1 MQGFRPPADKHVENN
16 DLERYNVR
24 TDAWCLVTLS
34 GLLVSL
40 TGAVP
45 YASNALSSGATSL
58 TTRLPSRGLATKE
71 YAKVAIMWTM
81 FHHVATAAGS
91 YTRASRLRSRSPQPR
106 FAGASG

>member
-1 MQGFRPPADKHVENN
+1 MENN

-45 YASNALSSGATSL
+45 YASSALSSGAMSL
-58 TTRLPSRGLATKE
+58 TTRLPSRGLASKDF
-71 YAKVAIMWTM
+71 AKVAIMWTM

-91 YTRASRLRSRSPQPR
+91 YTRKSRLPAYSSFRRRPR
-106 FAGASG
+106 TELLNTSS